1 MHYLDHNATSPLR
14 PESLSAMTHALAVG
28 GNPSSI
34 HAKGR
39 AARAVMEE
47 AREKIARLA
56 GAKPEQLIFTSG
68 ATESN
73 NLALFGAVE
82 GSLAEGQVR
91 VTRIFVSAIE
101 HSSVLA
107 TADRLA
113 ERFPWLRVQRLGV
126 TADGVID
133 LEGLRVA
140 LREGK
145 GRTLVAVMA
154 ANNETG
160 VIQPIAEASKLVRE
174 ANALLLVDAV
184 PAAGKTKLDFALCD
198 YMTLSAHKIGGP
210 QGSGA
215 FLVQESTPLQPQL
228 TGGGQQ
234 KGLRAGSENLSGIA
248 GFGAA
253 AHALAD
259 GEGERARIAHLRDHF
274 ELALKQA
281 VPESVIFGVKHE
293 RLCSTS
299 CFAIPGLSAETA
311 LIGLDL
317 DGVSMSSGS
326 TCSSGK
332 VAVSHV
338 LAAMGVEEELAASAL
353 RASFGWSSTMED
365 VYAAIASLVKLRER
379 AAKKPRDPKNPKDQS
394 EAA

>member
-56 GAKPEQLIFTSG
+56 GAKPDQLIFTSG

-73 NLALFGAVE
+73 NLALFGTVE

-91 VTRIFVSAIE
+91 ITRIFVSAIE

-160 VIQPIAEASKLVRE
+160 VIQPIAEVSKLVRE

-215 FLVQESTPLQPQL
+215 FLAQESTPLQPQL

-281 VPESVIFGVKHE
+281 LPDSVIFGMKQE

-299 CFAIPGLSAETA
+299 CFAVPGLSAETA

-338 LAAMGVEEELAASAL
+338 LAAMGVEEELAACAL

>member
-14 PESLSAMTHALAVG
+14 PECLSAMTHALAVG

-34 HAKGR
+34 HANGR
-39 AARAVMEE
+39 TARMVMEE
-47 AREKIARLA
+47 ARQRVARLA
-56 GAKPEQLIFTSG
+56 GAKPEQVIFTSG

-82 GSLAEGQVR
+82 GSLAQEPR
-91 VTRIFVSAIE
+91 ITRIFVSAIE

-113 ERFPWLRVQRLGV
+113 ERFPWVRVERLAV
-126 TADGVID
+126 TQDGVID

-145 GRTLVAVMA
+145 GRALVAVMA

-160 VIQPIAEASKLVRE
+160 VVQPIAEVSKLTRE
-174 ANALLLVDAV
+174 AGALLLVDAV
-184 PAAGKTKLDFALCD
+184 PAAGKIALDFSHCD

-210 QGSGA
+210 QGAGA
-215 FLVQESTPLQPQL
+215 LVARETAPLQPQL
-228 TGGGQQ
+228 VGGGQQ
-234 KGLRAGSENLSGIA
+234 KGMRAGTENLSGIA

-253 AHALAD
+253 AHSLED
-259 GEGERARIAHLRDHF
+259 GEGERARITHLRDHF
-274 ELALKQA
+274 EAALKQA
-281 VPESVIFGVKHE
+281 IPETVIFGVTQT

-299 CFAIPGLSAETA
+299 CFAIPGLTAETA

-317 DGVSMSSGS
+317 DGVMMSSGS

-332 VAVSHV
+332 IAISHV
-338 LAAMGVEEELAASAL
+338 LAAMGVEQKLAAGAL
-353 RASFGWSSTMED
+353 RASFGWSSTMEN
-365 VYAAIASLVKLRER
+365 VSAAVETLRKLRQR
-379 AAKKPRDPKNPKDQS
+379 GKQS

>member
-14 PESLSAMTHALAVG
+14 PESLSAVTHALAVG

-34 HAKGR
+34 HARGR

-47 AREKIARLA
+47 AREKVAVLA
-56 GAKPEQLIFTSG
+56 GASPAEVIFTSG
-68 ATESN
+68 ATEAN
-73 NLALFGAVE
+73 DLALFGAVE
-82 GSLAEGQVR
+82 GSLAEEEVR
-91 VTRIFVSAIE
+91 ITRVFVSAIE

-113 ERFPWLRVQRLGV
+113 ERFPWVRVSRLGV
-126 TADGVID
+126 TSDGVID
-133 LEGLRVA
+133 LEGLRVE

-145 GRTLVAVMA
+145 GRALVAVMA

-160 VIQPIAEASKLVRE
+160 VVQPIAEVSKLVRE
-174 ANALLLVDAV
+174 AGALLLVDAV
-184 PAAGKTKLDFALCD
+184 PAAGKIPLDFLLCD
-198 YMTLSAHKIGGP
+198 YMVLSAHKIGGP

-215 FLVQESTPLQPQL
+215 LVLRDGVPLQPQML
-228 TGGGQQ
+228 GGGQQ
-234 KGLRAGSENLSGIA
+234 KGLRAGCENLSGAA

-253 AHALAD
+253 AHTLAD
-259 GEGERARIAHLRDHF
+259 GDGERTRIAHLRDHF
-274 ELALKQA
+274 EIALKQA
-281 VPESVIFGVKHE
+281 APEAVIFGGKQD

-299 CFAIPGLSAETA
+299 CFAIPGVTAVTA
-311 LIGLDL
+311 LMALDL
-317 DGVSMSSGS
+317 DGVMMSSGS

-332 VAVSHV
+332 TKISHV
-338 LAAMGVEEELAASAL
+338 LAAMGTEEALAACAL

-365 VYAAIASLVKLRER
+365 VNAAVASLIKLCER
-379 AAKKPRDPKNPKDQS
+379 IQSQKNHSKE

>member
-14 PESLSAMTHALAVG
+14 PEALSALTQALAVG

-39 AARAVMEE
+39 AAQAIIED
-47 AREKIARLA
+47 AREKIAKLA
-56 GAKPEQLIFTSG
+56 GATSGEVIFTSG
-68 ATESN
+68 ATEAN

-82 GSLAEGQVR
+82 GSVAEGEIRITR
-91 VTRIFVSAIE
+91 VFVSAIE
-101 HSSVLA
+101 HSSVLN
-107 TADRLA
+107 TAQRLS
-113 ERFPWLRVQRLGV
+113 ERYPWLKV
-126 TADGVID
+126 TYLPVTGDGLID
-133 LEGLRVA
+133 LEQLRIS

-160 VIQPIAEASKLVRE
+160 VIQPINQVCALARDTG
-174 ANALLLVDAV
+174 ALLLVDAV
-184 PAAGKTKLDFALCD
+184 PAAGKISLDFSLCD
-198 YMTLSAHKIGGP
+198 YMVLSAHKIGGP

-215 FLVQESTPLQPQL
+215 LVVRNGIPLRAQL
-228 TGGGQQ
+228 VGGGQQ
-234 KGLRAGSENLSGIA
+234 VGLRAGCENLSGIA

-253 AHALAD
+253 AHTLVD
-259 GEGERARIAHLRDHF
+259 GEGERARILHLRNHF
-274 ELALKQA
+274 ETALKHA
-281 VPESVIFGVKHE
+281 LPEAVIFGSTQD

-299 CFAIPGLSAETA
+299 CFAIPRLTTETA

-317 DGVSMSSGS
+317 DGVMMSSGS

-332 VAVSHV
+332 RKISHV
-338 LAAMGVEEELAASAL
+338 LEAMGVNRELASCAL
-353 RASFGWSSTMED
+353 RASFGWSSTMAD
-365 VYAAIASLVKLRER
+365 VNAAVASLVKLYER
-379 AAKKPRDPKNPKDQS
+379 LDGK